1 MVQWF
6 PIIWKLQTPQQFFCC
21 SFNNQIELPIA
32 FYCIV
37 HWVTNPFQIIFF
49 LSLVNEIV
57 YHFNAVVFWMF
68 LSKIFKHVRFLSSLW
83 VSSSNVVV
91 FCNYNK
97 FPLIG
102 NSSTVCTSSTVLSM
116 LSLHVGLIVI
126 ELHWLDRAVF
136 TLIHRRPT
144 EQKPKKKKSH
154 SNKNVNVNSSH
165 RNWLKWSASEVLCWV
180 ISILPG

>member
-21 SFNNQIELPIA
+21 SFNNQIELSIA
-32 FYCIV
+32 FCCFLL

-49 LSLVNEIV
+49 HLSLS
-57 YHFNAVVFWMF
+57 
-68 LSKIFKHVRFLSSLW
+68 LSFHSCIISMPMWFGCSSAKFSNMSIFYPVCEW

-97 FPLIG
+97 FPLIA
-102 NSSTVCTSSTVLSM
+102 NSSTVCTPSTVLSM
-116 LSLHVGLIVI
+116 LSMHVGLIVI
-126 ELHWLDRAVF
+126 EFHWLDRAVF

-144 EQKPKKKKSH
+144 EQKPKK
-154 SNKNVNVNSSH
+154 
-165 RNWLKWSASEVLCWV
+165 RNR
-180 ISILPG
+180 ILIKMST